1 MGRLPG
7 ENPPPVEEVPAD
19 YGVHPSDEDLGTPG
33 PLNWRSLIEGAG
45 LAGPVKM
52 LATQAEVLE
61 LTHDRAE
68 LRLSVRAFA
77 TEANRKRL
85 AEDISRYLG
94 HPFHVAFEVGNVSE
108 GATVAAE
115 QRRERVAEHLALVEA
130 FSKDPFVKSIVEIFH
145 GTVDEG
151 SVRAADGAELLP
163 GSKRRTRR

>member
-1 MGRLPG
+1 
-7 ENPPPVEEVPAD
+7 
-19 YGVHPSDEDLGTPG
+19 
-33 PLNWRSLIEGAG
+33 
-45 LAGPVKM
+45 M
-52 LATQAEVLE
+52 LATQAEVIE
-61 LTHDRAE
+61 LTHDRVE

-85 AEDISRYLG
+85 AEDLSRYLG

-115 QRRERVAEHLALVEA
+115 QRRERAAEHLALVDA

-151 SVRAADGAELLP
+151 SVRAAEEAELP
-163 GSKRRTRR
+163 AGSKRRTRRGCGKLSAIPGTPTNRSGVPNRTNLTEDTTTCAEWVAWAVWAD